1 MKILAIGDFHGKF
14 PIKLQ
19 KLARQV
25 DLVIS
30 VGDYKP
36 WRLKKIFFEK
46 SFKTGVELWEVVGKK
61 KYKESHSA
69 DLKDSEKILKKLNS
83 LDIPV
88 VTTVGNYDTPELN
101 DTFDRKGRWR
111 NGWKWAAQDFF
122 SPLLKKY
129 SHIKRIDYRAIK
141 IGELVVIGGFGHSF
155 MGRVKSKAYRKSR
168 KKLDK
173 LFKKYAK
180 DNREGRVI
188 FLFHNMPY
196 DCKLDKIRDPEA
208 DPLVFGKHYGN
219 KLIRRI
225 IDKYQPAICVGGHMH
240 ENQGKCKIGKTLVVN
255 PGAAVDEKCAIIDFD
270 SDKGRIKSVRFIG

>member
-14 PIKLQ
+14 PVKLQ
-19 KLARQV
+19 KLAKEV
-25 DLVIS
+25 NLVVSI
-30 VGDYKP
+30 GDYKP

-69 DLKDSEKILKKLNS
+69 DLKDSEKIFKSLNS
-83 LDIPV
+83 LKVPV
-88 VTTVGNYDTPELN
+88 VTTVGNYDTPEFN

-129 SHIKRIDYRAIK
+129 SHIKRIDYRAIR
-141 IGELVVIGGFGHSF
+141 IGELVIIGGFGHSF
-155 MGRVKSKAYRKSR
+155 MGKVQSKAYRRSR

-173 LFKKYAK
+173 LFKKYSK
-180 DNREGRVI
+180 ENREGRVI
-188 FLFHNMPY
+188 FAFHNMPY
-196 DCKLDKIRDPEA
+196 NCGLDKIRDPEA

-219 KLIRRI
+219 KLTRRI
-225 IDKYQPAICVGGHMH
+225 IDKYRPMICVGGHMH
-240 ENQGKCKIGKTLVVN
+240 ENQGRCKIKDSVVINCGPAYEGK
-255 PGAAVDEKCAIIDFD
+255 AAIIDFD
-270 SDKGRIKSVRFIG
+270 EEKGRIKSVKFVK